1 MNTAD
6 LFLWILDNLSYWV
19 VALFMAIESSF
30 IPFPSEVVVP
40 PAAWKAMD
48 PNSGM
53 SFFLVIVFATVG
65 ADLGAL
71 INYYLAKW
79 VGRPII
85 YRFADSRL
93 GHMCLI
99 DRKKVEVAEEYFRKH
114 GAASTIFGRLV
125 PAVRQLISIPAGL
138 AGMHVGKFLLYT
150 TIGAGVWNT
159 VLATIGWGIYEYTD
173 YKTTQDVYLQALKY
187 SHELGYI
194 ILGLAVIV
202 VAFLAY
208 KGMKKK

>member
-1 MNTAD
+1 MNTAE
-6 LFLWILDNLSYWV
+6 LFLWILDNLNYWV

-48 PNSGM
+48 PDSGM
-53 SFFLVIVFATVG
+53 SFILVIVFATIG
-65 ADLGAL
+65 ANIGAL

-85 YRFADSRL
+85 YRFADSRI

-99 DRKKVEVAEEYFRKH
+99 DRQKVEVAEEFFRKH

-150 TIGAGVWNT
+150 TIGAGIWNT
-159 VLATIGWGIYEYTD
+159 VLATIGWGIYQYTD
-173 YKTTQDVYLQALKY
+173 YKTTQDVYKQALKY

-194 ILGLAVIV
+194 ILALAVVI

-208 KGMKKK
+208 KGLKKK

>member
-1 MNTAD
+1 MNTAE
-6 LFLWILDNLSYWV
+6 LFLWILDNLNYWV

-30 IPFPSEVVVP
+30 VPFPSEVVVP

-48 PNSGM
+48 PDSGM
-53 SFFLVIVFATVG
+53 SFILVIVFATIG
-65 ADLGAL
+65 ANIGAL

-85 YRFADSRL
+85 YRFADSRI

-99 DRKKVEVAEEYFRKH
+99 DRQKVEVAEEYFRKH

-150 TIGAGVWNT
+150 TIGAGIWNT
-159 VLATIGWGIYEYTD
+159 VLATIGWGIYQYTD

-194 ILGLAVIV
+194 ILALAVVI

-208 KGMKKK
+208 KGLKKK